1 MDAQAAG
8 SGGGGHRPSG
18 CRTVPRGECCRG
30 DKARGPTIANGNPP
44 MIRNRSV
51 RRSVAVALMV
61 LGALLMLLAPPVWVG
76 AIPLALGVLLE
87 VAGIVI
93 EHGDEK

>member
-1 MDAQAAG
+1 MGDQLAAPIQA
-8 SGGGGHRPSG
+8 
-18 CRTVPRGECCRG
+18 GESRRV
-30 DKARGPTIANGNPP
+30 DKARGPTIANGSPP

-93 EHGDEK
+93 EHGGEK